1 VLAVTAAQQLVS
13 ARANVTEAQKHTD
26 GAAVLLNLSMLRLAD
41 ARQAQTDA
49 MTQVAALLA
58 ALNEAAKPA
67 AK

>member
-1 VLAVTAAQQLVS
+1 
-13 ARANVTEAQKHTD
+13 
-26 GAAVLLNLSMLRLAD
+26 MLRLAD